1 MWVLKMTDNS
11 EVWRVIRDARDDRG
25 WTNQRLA
32 EESGVPESSVQKII
46 TGKILNPSF
55 DSIIAICRALDLSVD
70 KLCGI
75 DSNAA
80 VDEIAQLRAALA
92 LAEERRKTAEAKREV
107 AETKLEAQ
115 IHEYNQ
121 MVEAYEYRIHI
132 SKDRVIWLRKFL
144 IFTCALIVLFILA
157 FMVFLFIDV
166 TNRDVG
172 WIRSMSLY
180 IGGNPHAKCCNICSF
195 FLI

>member
-1 MWVLKMTDNS
+1 MIDTTEIWHA
-11 EVWRVIRDARDDRG
+11 IRDARDARG
-25 WTNQRLA
+25 WTNQHLSD
-32 EESGVPESSVQKII
+32 ESGVPESSVQKIT

-70 KLCGI
+70 ALCGI

-92 LAEERRKTAEAKREV
+92 LAEERRKTAEAMREV
-107 AETKLEAQ
+107 AETKLESQ

-121 MVEAYEYRIHI
+121 MTEAYEYRIHI

-166 TNRDVG
+166 SNHDVG
-172 WIRSMSLY
+172 WIRSMSLWR
-180 IGGNPHAKCCNICSF
+180 
-195 FLI
+195 

>member
-1 MWVLKMTDNS
+1 MTDNS
-11 EVWRVIRDARDDRG
+11 EVWRVIRDARDDHG

-32 EESGVPESSVQKII
+32 EESGVPESSVQKIT

-55 DSIIAICRALDLSVD
+55 DSIIAICCALDLSVD

-92 LAEERRKTAEAKREV
+92 LAEERRKTAEAQREV
-107 AETKLEAQ
+107 ADTKLDAQ

-121 MVEAYEYRIHI
+121 MVDAYEYRISI
-132 SKDRVIWLRKFL
+132 ASDRTIWHRVFL
-144 IFTCALIVLFILA
+144 VFTCIVILSLIACLTHSAVFACVMLIGPIIALVVSVIVVI
-157 FMVFLFIDV
+157 I
-166 TNRDVG
+166 RD
-172 WIRSMSLY
+172 RK
-180 IGGNPHAKCCNICSF
+180 GGRV
-195 FLI
+195 

>member
-1 MWVLKMTDNS
+1 MTDNS

-32 EESGVPESSVQKII
+32 EESGVPESSVQKIT

-70 KLCGI
+70 KFCG
-75 DSNAA
+75 SNAA

-92 LAEERRKTAEAKREV
+92 LAEERRKTAEAQREV
-107 AETKLEAQ
+107 ADTKLDAQ

-121 MVEAYEYRIHI
+121 MLEAYEYRIHI
-132 SKDRVIWLRKFL
+132 SKDRVIWLRNFL
-144 IFTCALIVLFILA
+144 IFTCALITLFIIA
-157 FMVFLFIDV
+157 FIALVLIDV
-166 TNRDVG
+166 SNSDIG
-172 WIRSMSLY
+172 WLRSMSLWR
-180 IGGNPHAKCCNICSF
+180 
-195 FLI
+195 

>member
-32 EESGVPESSVQKII
+32 DESGVPESSVQKII
-46 TGKILNPSF
+46 TGKTLNPSF
-55 DSIIAICRALDLSVD
+55 DSIIAMCRALDLSVD
-70 KLCGI
+70 KHFGI

-92 LAEERRKTAEAKREV
+92 LAEERRKTAEALRET
-107 AETKLEAQ
+107 AETKLESQ

-121 MVEAYEYRIHI
+121 IVDAYEYRIHI
-132 SKDRVIWLRKFL
+132 SKDRVVWLRNFL
-144 IFTCALIVLFILA
+144 IFTCALITLFIIA
-157 FMVFLFIDV
+157 FITFVLIDV
-166 TNRDVG
+166 SNNDVG
-172 WIRSMSLY
+172 WIKSMSLWR
-180 IGGNPHAKCCNICSF
+180 
-195 FLI
+195 

>member
-1 MWVLKMTDNS
+1 MTDNS

-46 TGKILNPSF
+46 TGKTLNPSF
-55 DSIIAICRALDLSVD
+55 DSIIAMCRALDLSVD

-80 VDEIAQLRAALA
+80 VDEIAHLRAALA
-92 LAEERRKTAEAKREV
+92 LAEERRKTAEAQREV
-107 AETKLEAQ
+107 ADTKLDAQ

-121 MVEAYEYRIHI
+121 MREAYEYRIHI
-132 SKDRVIWLRKFL
+132 SKDRVIWLRNFL
-144 IFTCALIVLFILA
+144 IFTCALITLFIIA
-157 FMVFLFIDV
+157 FVTLVLIDV
-166 TNRDVG
+166 SNNDVG
-172 WIRSMSLY
+172 WIKSMSLWR
-180 IGGNPHAKCCNICSF
+180 
-195 FLI
+195 

>member
-1 MWVLKMTDNS
+1 MDNIWMT
-11 EVWRVIRDARDDRG
+11 IKDAQDAKG
-25 WTNQRLA
+25 WTNQKLA
-32 EESGVPESSVQKII
+32 EKSGVPEPTLQKFLS
-46 TGKILNPSF
+46 GKTADPRF
-55 DSIIAICRALDLSVD
+55 DSVVKLCRALDLSVD
-70 KLCGI
+70 AMCGI
-75 DSNAA
+75 DSNSSVAEVA
-80 VDEIAQLRAALA
+80 EIRNALTVAQARAEA
-92 LAEERRKTAEAKREV
+92 AEAKREV